1 MHGLF
6 ILSKAQLSQN
16 SLDKKVSQEKLQGR
30 NWFEDFCCLI
40 FFCSPNNRHVFLIL
54 CLIVLNFL
62 KTFVQVPLV
71 EQHLQTEFSPFLKR
85 WYQVIGL
92 SGDSQLKISFPEVV
106 RRNDVII
113 CTAQILENSLLNAS
127 KEDEEGVHL
136 SGKYLF

>member
-1 MHGLF
+1 M
-6 ILSKAQLSQN
+6 
-16 SLDKKVSQEKLQGR
+16 E
-30 NWFEDFCCLI
+30 
-40 FFCSPNNRHVFLIL
+40 
-54 CLIVLNFL
+54 
-62 KTFVQVPLV
+62 TFVQVPLV

-113 CTAQILENSLLNAS
+113 STAQILENSLLNAS

-136 SGKYLF
+136 SGKFLILKFFQRE